1 MIIANFDKGSTRE
14 DVFRIYQYD
23 YGQVLRIQGL
33 TLPTAVEVHF
43 SLQNTG
49 GEATTRIGVTKD
61 GVTDVVIPDSLL
73 ENGDIAQDYEIYAFV
88 YLRNETSGQTEYKI
102 TLHITSRPKP
112 EAFDRPED
120 AEIFKEAIKAVNESA
135 ARSAESEKQAEGW
148 AHGREDLPERAQDNA
163 KYYSDQAREDSAKT
177 DADRKEVKRLVESVS
192 GIGEQVEKV
201 EGLTKQAQT
210 SATNAALSEQAA
222 KESENNAAQAR
233 AGAEAAED
241 NAELAAQK
249 VEQDKAIVEQAK
261 NIVKQMGQEVLDNK
275 NLVDETA
282 QDFDLKAQQALADV
296 NDAGQA
302 QTERV
307 QTAGN
312 DAVESVKAAQGTAT
326 RAVETAKT
334 EAIEAVQTEGA
345 TQAGNVSAEG
355 EKQVQAVRGAA
366 QEIMADREQIQENKT
381 GIAKLKEDIR
391 EIDKIKKYIEV
402 DADEVVDGALINLDD
417 KTLYNMHPNCYIK
430 QIIPGNIKSIK
441 VSGKSV
447 SARFG
452 FSLCGCYKEDGS
464 LISKF
469 GNDDNTVYTDLL
481 IEIPNECAY
490 VYINQSDNSAEKYK
504 KIKFFTISNLTTD
517 VENLTTDVSNLKKKI
532 NVDLNFNKIGY
543 IEPNPKE
550 PFYVVSNGYGFRTDY
565 IPTEGYKKIKY
576 DLKGDMRY
584 IYLIAFFDENKKF
597 LRDETQS
604 IITKNADTISIPENA
619 KYVVASTYSPS
630 VVNGTA
636 SLINN
641 NSLDEKITKLDSR
654 ITKIESIG
662 IYGDS
667 EFALFKKFG
676 IVGDSL
682 SVGHTVSKDGQTALG
697 RNIYWSW
704 GQYMAR
710 RLGNICLNFGRS
722 GVTSKLWLNPSEQYC
737 YPRLIDKANLCQ
749 AYIVALGANDTQA
762 PLGSISDV
770 NFTDMSLNADTEYGN
785 YAKIIDTIQKT
796 APKAPIFLCTI
807 PHPRNSDINIQ
818 AINNM
823 IREFASES
831 RFTGVYLVDL
841 DAEYNEYYK
850 TGKLG
855 DEIRNTGWHLTS
867 LGYLYDSF
875 VRQRALS
882 QVVADNCAEFQDVFL
897 LPVGINNELD

>member
-1 MIIANFDKGSTRE
+1 MTELEKLEKELLQEIQEESGIYANAEEFCTIDPETRTITVPLSKRILGTESDQETNRLYFKCPKVVGDNVDLSLFSLRINYQNAGNKKDQYLVE
-14 DVFRIYQYD
+14 DVKEEGDNITFSWLLKRNVTAYKGNVKFILCAVKTTED
-23 YGQVLRIQGL
+23 GAIKNEWNT
-33 TLPTAVEVHF
+33 TLNDECECLEGMEVDQTAVE
-43 SLQNTG
+43 
-49 GEATTRIGVTKD
+49 EETKD
-61 GVTDVVIPDSLL
+61 
-73 ENGDIAQDYEIYAFV
+73 
-88 YLRNETSGQTEYKI
+88 
-102 TLHITSRPKP
+102 
-112 EAFDRPED
+112 
-120 AEIFKEAIKAVNESA
+120 
-135 ARSAESEKQAEGW
+135 
-148 AHGREDLPERAQDNA
+148 
-163 KYYSDQAREDSAKT
+163 
-177 DADRKEVKRLVESVS
+177 
-192 GIGEQVEKV
+192 
-201 EGLTKQAQT
+201 
-210 SATNAALSEQAA
+210 
-222 KESENNAAQAR
+222 
-233 AGAEAAED
+233 
-241 NAELAAQK
+241 
-249 VEQDKAIVEQAK
+249 IVEQLIAMMNHSAENAVRAVEEAK
-261 NIVKQMGQEVLDNK
+261 AKVDKEVG
-275 NLVDETA
+275 
-282 QDFDLKAQQALADV
+282 DFALKAQQALVDV
-296 NDAGQA
+296 NNAGQA

-307 QTAGN
+307 QTAGTT
-312 DAVESVKAAQGTAT
+312 AVENIENTQGTAT
-326 RAVETAKT
+326 QAVETAKA
-334 EAIEAVQTEGA
+334 EAVKTVQTEGT
-345 TQAGNVSAEG
+345 TQTGAVTAEG

-417 KTLYNMHPNCYIK
+417 KTLYNHHPNCYIK

-447 SARFG
+447 SARWG

-490 VYINQSDNSAEKYK
+490 VYINQSGNSAEKYK

-517 VENLTTDVSNLKKKI
+517 IENLKTNVSNLTTDVSNLKKKI

-543 IEPNPKE
+543 IEPISKE
-550 PFYVVSNGYGFRTDY
+550 PFYVVSNGSGFRTDY

-576 DLKGDMRY
+576 DLKGDIRY

-619 KYVVASTYSPS
+619 KYVVASTYSTS

-722 GVTSKLWLNPSEQYC
+722 GVTSKLWLNTSEQYC

-897 LPVGINNELD
+897 LPVGTNNELD

>member
-1 MIIANFDKGSTRE
+1 MPHSHNIIDKDNHFIINPVTRKIQPETHEKNKLVEGDHNSEKYTFEVPKLIEGHDMSRCNIVQIHYLNVSSDKTKKVE
-14 DVFRIYQYD
+14 DVY
-23 YGQVLRIQGL
+23 
-33 TLPTAVEVHF
+33 EVDD
-43 SLQNTG
+43 L
-49 GEATTRIGVTKD
+49 GV
-61 GVTDVVIPDSLL
+61 L
-73 ENGDIAQDYEIYAFV
+73 ENKDDTLAF
-88 YLRNETSGQTEYKI
+88 TWTI
-102 TLHITSRPKP
+102 
-112 EAFDRPED
+112 
-120 AEIFKEAIKAVNESA
+120 KE
-135 ARSAESEKQAEGW
+135 
-148 AHGREDLPERAQDNA
+148 
-163 KYYSDQAREDSAKT
+163 
-177 DADRKEVKRLVESVS
+177 
-192 GIGEQVEKV
+192 
-201 EGLTKQAQT
+201 
-210 SATNAALSEQAA
+210 
-222 KESENNAAQAR
+222 
-233 AGAEAAED
+233 
-241 NAELAAQK
+241 
-249 VEQDKAIVEQAK
+249 
-261 NIVKQMGQEVLDNK
+261 
-275 NLVDETA
+275 
-282 QDFDLKAQQALADV
+282 
-296 NDAGQA
+296 
-302 QTERV
+302 
-307 QTAGN
+307 
-312 DAVESVKAAQGTAT
+312 TAT
-326 RAVETAKT
+326 RYNGLLSFAITFKCTTNDTVDYAWHTEIYTGITIGKGMNNGLIIISEYSDILEKWKEELFAVDGRIETAARKALT
-334 EAIEAVQTEGA
+334 DIENAKNTSLSSIAQHGTVQVSNEEPTDPNVDLYINPDETVTFSVPEINDNAVSDEDTWS
-345 TQAGNVSAEG
+345 SA
-355 EKQVQAVRGAA
+355 K
-366 QEIMADREQIQENKT
+366 
-381 GIAKLKEDIR
+381 
-391 EIDKIKKYIEV
+391 IDKEFQSVNKKYIEV
-402 DADEVVDGALINLDD
+402 DADEVVDGALINLDNKD
-417 KTLYNMHPNCYIK
+417 LHNLHPNCYIK

-441 VSGKSV
+441 VSGKSA
-447 SARFG
+447 SAQWG

-490 VYINQSDNSAEKYK
+490 VYINQAGNSSEKYK
-504 KIKFFTISNLTTD
+504 KIKFFMISNLTTD
-517 VENLTTDVSNLKKKI
+517 VENLKTNVSNLTTDMSNLKKKI

-543 IEPNPKE
+543 IEPNPEE
-550 PFYVVSNGYGFRTDY
+550 PFYVVSNGNGFRTDY

-576 DLKGDMRY
+576 DLKGDIRY

-619 KYVVASTYSPS
+619 KYVVASTYSSS

-897 LPVGINNELD
+897 LPVGTNNELD

>member
-1 MIIANFDKGSTRE
+1 MK
-14 DVFRIYQYD
+14 
-23 YGQVLRIQGL
+23 
-33 TLPTAVEVHF
+33 TLLF
-43 SLQNTG
+43 
-49 GEATTRIGVTKD
+49 
-61 GVTDVVIPDSLL
+61 
-73 ENGDIAQDYEIYAFV
+73 
-88 YLRNETSGQTEYKI
+88 
-102 TLHITSRPKP
+102 
-112 EAFDRPED
+112 
-120 AEIFKEAIKAVNESA
+120 
-135 ARSAESEKQAEGW
+135 
-148 AHGREDLPERAQDNA
+148 
-163 KYYSDQAREDSAKT
+163 
-177 DADRKEVKRLVESVS
+177 
-192 GIGEQVEKV
+192 KV
-201 EGLTKQAQT
+201 EGQRITRIDNIIPVAKCRNLYKAHFDFLTPEWEGTKTAIFSQRNYSKAQILDEKNECMIPWEFFDT
-210 SATNAALSEQAA
+210 EINIRGSVTVFCGDLVTANSTYVDIEKAGYQNSDATVPPTPDVHQQMIDILNAAKKIAQGVRDDADAGKFHGENGESAYQIAIRLGFRGTEQEWIESLEYDHSEEFT
-222 KESENNAAQAR
+222 KL
-233 AGAEAAED
+233 AEEVRNTASNIAAER
-241 NAELAAQK
+241 
-249 VEQDKAIVEQAK
+249 
-261 NIVKQMGQEVLDNK
+261 
-275 NLVDETA
+275 
-282 QDFDLKAQQALADV
+282 QQ
-296 NDAGQA
+296 
-302 QTERV
+302 
-307 QTAGN
+307 
-312 DAVESVKAAQGTAT
+312 
-326 RAVETAKT
+326 
-334 EAIEAVQTEGA
+334 I
-345 TQAGNVSAEG
+345 TQSSE
-355 EKQVQAVRGAA
+355 
-366 QEIMADREQIQENKT
+366 D
-381 GIAKLKEDIR
+381 IARLKEDIK
-391 EIDKIKKYIEV
+391 ELDKIKNYIEV
-402 DADEVVDGALINLDD
+402 DADEVVDGALINLDN
-417 KTLYNMHPNCYIK
+417 KTLYNLHPNCYIK

-441 VSGKSV
+441 VSGKSA
-447 SARFG
+447 SAQWG

-490 VYINQSDNSAEKYK
+490 VYINQGGNSAEKYK

-517 VENLTTDVSNLKKKI
+517 VENLKKKI
-532 NVDLNFNKIGY
+532 NVDLDFNKIGY
-543 IEPNPKE
+543 IEPNSKE
-550 PFYVVSNGYGFRTDY
+550 PFYVVSNGNGFRTDY

-576 DLKGDMRY
+576 DLKGDIQY

-604 IITKNADTISIPENA
+604 IITKNADTIAIPENA
-619 KYVVASTYSPS
+619 KYVVASTYSSS

-897 LPVGINNELD
+897 LPVGTNNELD

>member
-1 MIIANFDKGSTRE
+1 MITLNKIGDYHNRQVLEIECLKADEKPIGTIDGLVITNGSKLHELDGSTYEYDEQNKTWVLQPKSSGGADGREIELQKTQTHIQWRYVGTEEWFDLVSLDEISFKHSDFTPEQLQALKGAKGDKGNPGTNGTNGKDGLSIKSTQI
-14 DVFRIYQYD
+14 DDSGHLI
-23 YGQVLRIQGL
+23 L
-33 TLPTAVEVHF
+33 TF
-43 SLQNTG
+43 SD
-49 GEATTRIGVTKD
+49 ESTKD
-61 GVTDVVIPDSLL
+61 VGKVTG
-73 ENGDIAQDYEIYAFV
+73 ENG
-88 YLRNETSGQTEYKI
+88 
-102 TLHITSRPKP
+102 
-112 EAFDRPED
+112 
-120 AEIFKEAIKAVNESA
+120 ESA
-135 ARSAESEKQAEGW
+135 YQIAVRLGFHGTEQEWIESLKYNHSEEFTKLAEEVRSTAS
-148 AHGREDLPERAQDNA
+148 N
-163 KYYSDQAREDSAKT
+163 
-177 DADRKEVKRLVESVS
+177 
-192 GIGEQVEKV
+192 I
-201 EGLTKQAQT
+201 
-210 SATNAALSEQAA
+210 
-222 KESENNAAQAR
+222 
-233 AGAEAAED
+233 AAER
-241 NAELAAQK
+241 
-249 VEQDKAIVEQAK
+249 
-261 NIVKQMGQEVLDNK
+261 
-275 NLVDETA
+275 
-282 QDFDLKAQQALADV
+282 QQITQSSEDI
-296 NDAGQA
+296 
-302 QTERV
+302 
-307 QTAGN
+307 
-312 DAVESVKAAQGTAT
+312 T
-326 RAVETAKT
+326 R
-334 EAIEAVQTEGA
+334 
-345 TQAGNVSAEG
+345 
-355 EKQVQAVRGAA
+355 
-366 QEIMADREQIQENKT
+366 
-381 GIAKLKEDIR
+381 LKEDIK
-391 EIDKIKKYIEV
+391 ELDKIKNYIEV
-402 DADEVVDGALINLDD
+402 DADEVVDGALINLDN
-417 KTLYNMHPNCYIK
+417 KTLHNLHPNCYIK
-430 QIIPGNIKSIK
+430 QIIPGNVKSIK
-441 VSGKSV
+441 VSGKSA
-447 SARFG
+447 SAQWG

-490 VYINQSDNSAEKYK
+490 VYINQGGNSAEKYK

-517 VENLTTDVSNLKKKI
+517 VENLKTNVSNLTTDVENLKKKI

-543 IEPNPKE
+543 IEPNSKE
-550 PFYVVSNGYGFRTDY
+550 PFYVVSNGDGFRTDY

-576 DLKGDMRY
+576 DLKGDIRY

-619 KYVVASTYSPS
+619 KYIVASTYSSS

-770 NFTDMSLNADTEYGN
+770 NFTNMSLNADTEYGN

-897 LPVGINNELD
+897 LPVGTNNELD

>member
-1 MIIANFDKGSTRE
+1 MTELEKLE
-14 DVFRIYQYD
+14 K
-23 YGQVLRIQGL
+23 
-33 TLPTAVEVHF
+33 E
-43 SLQNTG
+43 
-49 GEATTRIGVTKD
+49 
-61 GVTDVVIPDSLL
+61 LL
-73 ENGDIAQDYEIYAFV
+73 EEIQEEPEIYADTEEFCTI
-88 YLRNETSGQTEYKI
+88 NPETRIITVPTSKRILGTE
-102 TLHITSRPKP
+102 
-112 EAFDRPED
+112 
-120 AEIFKEAIKAVNESA
+120 
-135 ARSAESEKQAEGW
+135 
-148 AHGREDLPERAQDNA
+148 
-163 KYYSDQAREDSAKT
+163 SDQETNRLYFKCPKVVGDNIDLSLFSLRINYQNAGNKKDQY
-177 DADRKEVKRLVESVS
+177 LVEDVKEEGDNITFSWLLKRNATAYKGNVKFILCAVKTTED
-192 GIGEQVEKV
+192 GIIKNEWNTTLNTECESLEGMEVDKVAVE
-201 EGLTKQAQT
+201 EETK
-210 SATNAALSEQAA
+210 
-222 KESENNAAQAR
+222 
-233 AGAEAAED
+233 D
-241 NAELAAQK
+241 
-249 VEQDKAIVEQAK
+249 IVEQLIAMMNHSAENAVRAVEEAK
-261 NIVKQMGQEVLDNK
+261 AEVDK
-275 NLVDETA
+275 EVG
-282 QDFDLKAQQALADV
+282 DFALKTQQALADV
-296 NDAGQA
+296 NNAGQA

-312 DAVESVKAAQGTAT
+312 DAVESIKAAQGTAA

-334 EAIEAVQTEGA
+334 EAIEAVQTEGT

-366 QEIMADREQIQENKT
+366 QEIMADREQIQMNKE
-381 GIAKLKEDIR
+381 GVAKLKEDIR

-402 DADEVVDGALINLDD
+402 DADEVVDGALINLDN
-417 KTLYNMHPNCYIK
+417 KTLHNLHPNCYIK

-447 SARFG
+447 FARWG

-490 VYINQSDNSAEKYK
+490 VYINQAENSAEKYK

-517 VENLTTDVSNLKKKI
+517 VENLKTNVSDLTTDVSNLKKKI

-543 IEPNPKE
+543 IEPISKE
-550 PFYVVSNGYGFRTDY
+550 PFYVVSNGDGFRTDY

-619 KYVVASTYSPS
+619 KYVVASTYSSS

-897 LPVGINNELD
+897 LPVGTNNELD